1 VTALTLIGAVFVIGA
16 LAGVLLLG
24 IVGFWAGA
32 GVNQFIVEQ
41 PYRDAGGR
49 RIAVIPVQ
57 GVIDGWQAEFVRLC
71 SQHVLDDSSFDAVV
85 LRVDSP
91 GGGVTASD
99 QIWHHVSRL
108 QERGLPVVASFGSV
122 AASGGYYVSCGA
134 DEIVAEQTSITGS
147 IGVIAQILTF
157 QGLMDKVGVEPVTL
171 VASDSPD
178 KEVANNVFRE
188 WDERDREQVR
198 EVLNAAYDT
207 FYQRVLEG
215 RKNAIAD
222 QRSLE
227 ELTDGSIFTAKDAHD
242 AGLVDAMGYLDDAIA
257 SAEKRAG
264 IGAGRASVVVLTER
278 PMLFSQ
284 MPLAGLVKRERPDP
298 LDAEAIRTFANEL
311 GSVKL
316 MYLMW

>member
-1 VTALTLIGAVFVIGA
+1 VTALTVLCAVFVIGA
-16 LAGVLLLG
+16 IAGVLMLG
-24 IVGFWAGA
+24 VIGFWAGA
-32 GVNQFIVEQ
+32 GVDQFIIEQ

-49 RIAVIPVQ
+49 RIAVIPVR
-57 GVIDGWQAEFVRLC
+57 GVIDGRRAEFVRL
-71 SQHVLDDSSFDAVV
+71 SVQHVLDDPSFDAVV

-99 QIWHHVSRL
+99 QIWHHVTRMKD
-108 QERGLPVVASFGSV
+108 QGLPVVASFGSV
-122 AASGGYYVSCGA
+122 AASGGYYVSCDA
-134 DEIVAEQTSITGS
+134 DEIVAERTSITGS

-188 WDERDREQVR
+188 WNERDREQVR
-198 EVLNAAYDT
+198 ELLNAAYDT
-207 FYQRVLEG
+207 FYQRVRDG

-222 QRSLE
+222 DRRLDQLA
-227 ELTDGSIFTAKDAHD
+227 DGSVFTAEEALE
-242 AGLVDAMGYLDDAIA
+242 AGLVDTMGYLDDAIL

-264 IGAGRASVVVLTER
+264 ITAGRASVVVLTER
-278 PMLFSQ
+278 PMLFGQ
-284 MPLAGLVKRERPDP
+284 MPLAGLAKQEQRDP
-298 LDAEAIRTFANEL
+298 LDAETIRTFANEL
-311 GSVKL
+311 GSLKL